1 MILDTLTDDS
11 TVVSDEM
18 SDENKDGA
26 ESEKSDD
33 VDDAELTSS
42 ISATTISSAGIKRSK
57 KIEMIDDLVS
67 KVVKMVSEGL
77 KESDKMFLELEEK
90 RMKFD
95 E

>member
-18 SDENKDGA
+18 SDENEDGA

-33 VDDAELTSS
+33 VDDSELTSS

-67 KVVKMVSEGL
+67 KVVKTVSEGL